1 MKKICN
7 VEGCVHPVR
16 AKGYCQKHYQNA
28 RRNGGKPVSTRP
40 NVKSREPKVC
50 SDKGCGNFVYAKGY
64 CRMHYTRLLRN
75 GTTDLKRH
83 SSHGKTK
90 GQGGK

>member
-1 MKKICN
+1 MEKICN

-28 RRNGGKPVSTRP
+28 RRNEGKPVSTRP

-64 CRMHYTRLLRN
+64 VPNR
-75 GTTDLKRH
+75 TTPDCSETGPL
-83 SSHGKTK
+83 T
-90 GQGGK
+90 